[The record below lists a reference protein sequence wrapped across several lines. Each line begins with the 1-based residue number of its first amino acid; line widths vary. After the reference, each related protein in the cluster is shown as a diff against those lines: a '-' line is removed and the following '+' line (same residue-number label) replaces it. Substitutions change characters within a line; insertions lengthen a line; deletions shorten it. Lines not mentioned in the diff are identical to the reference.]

1 MTEANEN
8 KKSLAVQ
15 DGDRKFTDLQ
25 SRVRTLENLCY
36 SAKEVLNLEEA
47 ASFLGIAKSTLY
59 KMTHENRI
67 PFYKPAGKLIY
78 FEKSVLLDWIRSNRV
93 MSETELQEAARKKL
107 LELNSRTDKTNPPM
121 TQQKSVQMDSDLAK
135 YVAELEK
142 RVRNLEDKFDSGK
155 EVLTLQEAA
164 QYMGIARSSLYK
176 MTSNQTIP
184 FYRPNGKLIF
194 FEKDDILSWIRRNRV
209 FSTEEIEEEAR
220 LHMQRLSIK
229 NKKD

>member
-1 MTEANEN
+1 
-8 KKSLAVQ
+8 
-15 DGDRKFTDLQ
+15 
-25 SRVRTLENLCY
+25 
-36 SAKEVLNLEEA
+36 
-47 ASFLGIAKSTLY
+47 
-59 KMTHENRI
+59 
-67 PFYKPAGKLIY
+67 
-78 FEKSVLLDWIRSNRV
+78 
-93 MSETELQEAARKKL
+93 
-107 LELNSRTDKTNPPM
+107 M
-121 TQQKSVQMDSDLAK
+121 TQQKSVQMDSELAK

-194 FEKDDILSWIRRNRV
+194 FERDDILSWIRRNRV

-220 LHMQRLSIK
+220 LHMQRLSMK

>member
-1 MTEANEN
+1 
-8 KKSLAVQ
+8 
-15 DGDRKFTDLQ
+15 
-25 SRVRTLENLCY
+25 
-36 SAKEVLNLEEA
+36 
-47 ASFLGIAKSTLY
+47 
-59 KMTHENRI
+59 
-67 PFYKPAGKLIY
+67 
-78 FEKSVLLDWIRSNRV
+78 
-93 MSETELQEAARKKL
+93 
-107 LELNSRTDKTNPPM
+107 M
-121 TQQKSVQMDSDLAK
+121 TQQKSVQMDSELAK

-155 EVLTLQEAA
+155 EILTLQEAA

>member
-1 MTEANEN
+1 
-8 KKSLAVQ
+8 
-15 DGDRKFTDLQ
+15 
-25 SRVRTLENLCY
+25 
-36 SAKEVLNLEEA
+36 
-47 ASFLGIAKSTLY
+47 
-59 KMTHENRI
+59 
-67 PFYKPAGKLIY
+67 
-78 FEKSVLLDWIRSNRV
+78 
-93 MSETELQEAARKKL
+93 
-107 LELNSRTDKTNPPM
+107 M
-121 TQQKSVQMDSDLAK
+121 TQQKSVQMDSELAK

-176 MTSNQTIP
+176 MTSSQTIP

>member
-1 MTEANEN
+1 
-8 KKSLAVQ
+8 
-15 DGDRKFTDLQ
+15 
-25 SRVRTLENLCY
+25 
-36 SAKEVLNLEEA
+36 
-47 ASFLGIAKSTLY
+47 
-59 KMTHENRI
+59 
-67 PFYKPAGKLIY
+67 
-78 FEKSVLLDWIRSNRV
+78 
-93 MSETELQEAARKKL
+93 
-107 LELNSRTDKTNPPM
+107 M
-121 TQQKSVQMDSDLAK
+121 TQLNSVQMDSELAK

-176 MTSNQTIP
+176 MTSSQTIP

-220 LHMQRLSIK
+220 LHMQRLSMK